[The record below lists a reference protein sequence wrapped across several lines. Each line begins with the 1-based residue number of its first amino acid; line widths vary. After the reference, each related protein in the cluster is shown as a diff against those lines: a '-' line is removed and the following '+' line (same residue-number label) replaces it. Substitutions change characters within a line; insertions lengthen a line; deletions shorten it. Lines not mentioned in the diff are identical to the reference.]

1 VTRSWRGSCALY
13 GDRRVL
19 AFLFLGFSSG
29 LPFGVLAEPLSAWL
43 TDSGATKTTVGL
55 FAMVSLPYSLK
66 FLWAPLID
74 QMSLPMLTRLLGRRR
89 GWALA
94 AQGLLMVAVL
104 CLGFSDPA
112 TDLRLTAILAL
123 TVAFASAS
131 QDIVIDAYRVE
142 ILERDK
148 LAAGVATATFG
159 WRVGQVGAG
168 AVGLIVADLL
178 PWEVVYSM
186 MAALVA
192 VGMIAILLNPEPE
205 ALTADH
211 QVEALAARFQ
221 DAVVGPFRD
230 FFVRPGCLAVIAL
243 ILLFK
248 FGDAVLSVMKVPFFL
263 ELGFSMTEIAE
274 VAKIFGFNAIIV
286 GGFLGGI
293 LLARVGMMTGLM
305 VTGILMALSNLIFV
319 TQASVGPE
327 IWMLTLTIAV
337 ENITTG
343 MGTTVF
349 VAYLSSLCHV
359 AYTATQYALLTSLMA
374 FSRTVMSAGSG
385 WLADQV
391 DWPTFFLLTTF
402 AAVPGLIL
410 LAWMTRRFPEVA
422 EPSS

>member
-1 VTRSWRGSCALY
+1 
-13 GDRRVL
+13 
-19 AFLFLGFSSG
+19 
-29 LPFGVLAEPLSAWL
+29 
-43 TDSGATKTTVGL
+43 
-55 FAMVSLPYSLK
+55 
-66 FLWAPLID
+66 
-74 QMSLPMLTRLLGRRR
+74 
-89 GWALA
+89 
-94 AQGLLMVAVL
+94 
-104 CLGFSDPA
+104 
-112 TDLRLTAILAL
+112 
-123 TVAFASAS
+123 
-131 QDIVIDAYRVE
+131 
-142 ILERDK
+142 
-148 LAAGVATATFG
+148 
-159 WRVGQVGAG
+159 
-168 AVGLIVADLL
+168 
-178 PWEVVYSM
+178 M